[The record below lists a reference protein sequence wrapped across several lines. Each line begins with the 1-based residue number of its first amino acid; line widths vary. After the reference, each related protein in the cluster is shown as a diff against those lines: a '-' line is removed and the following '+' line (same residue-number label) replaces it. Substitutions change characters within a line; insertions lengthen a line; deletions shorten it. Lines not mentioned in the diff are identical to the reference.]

1 MAIYRLNLRAGTGV
15 KPTSPLKG
23 GKSAAKYDYNMREGH
38 YKPKEGEVSDL
49 LYTSNKNFEK
59 MGYDPR
65 KFWLMSEDKTV
76 VGNRHTSFKEFKLT
90 LPSELSLEQNIAL
103 VEKFAE
109 ETFGDKYLYTLA
121 IHAPDFENNQE
132 KKDKGEK
139 QIHCH
144 IQFAMGELTP
154 EDYKNKTPMK
164 EILAPH
170 GFTRK
175 KIDGVLT
182 KVEYGHTKK
191 NQYMNS
197 TKERINERT
206 GKKEPTFLQVSR
218 QKWENILNAGLEKY
232 NKEEQDKNPNFEPIE
247 PVSCKTLKQQREE
260 ALANGDFAKA
270 EMLNREPINK
280 DFRLYK
286 QDKNTLSVADKV
298 KLQQHDINLKTKQ
311 DKVSKYRNK
320 ILSSDPEQLIKSM
333 LDSYP
338 AKYSKAKKKP
348 NEEQTQASVL
358 NVLTN
363 GDYFRIRNGLKKKK
377 KKEKDIAIATL
388 EFLKNKH
395 IDTPKFTKK
404 MSEFNSNY
412 DKKINKEVSKLELEE
427 NTLNTILDRIIQS
440 KKEKSEV
447 IEPIKSVVVED
458 VNDPAKD
465 SADVPDTFVNNYWKD
480 MVEEAYQLFENYFEN
495 EDYPPTTREDVNE
508 CADDYEVKVNQ
519 ALKEKYY
526 AKGQPYEDFFTK
538 GKDSTG
544 KSTKIDII
552 FQIVCT
558 AKEYSVDIQLGKI
571 EKMAT
576 EYSK

>member
-65 KFWLMSEDKTV
+65 KFWKMSEDKTV

-90 LPSELSLEQNIAL
+90 LPSELSLEENIAL
-103 VEKFAE
+103 AEKFAE

-164 EILAPH
+164 EILRPH
-170 GFTRK
+170 GYTTK
-175 KIDGVLT
+175 KIDGVKT

-191 NQYMNS
+191 NQWMNS
-197 TKERINERT
+197 NKERINKET
-206 GKKEPTFLQVSR
+206 GKKEPTFLQTSR
-218 QKWENILNAGLEKY
+218 KLWEKILNEKLV
-232 NKEEQDKNPNFEPIE
+232 DKGIE

-270 EMLNREPINK
+270 EMLDRPPINK

-298 KLQQHDINLKTKQ
+298 KLEQHDINIKTKQ
-311 DKVSKYRNK
+311 DKVSKYRDK
-320 ILSSDPEQLIKSM
+320 ILSSDPEKLITSM
-333 LDSYP
+333 LASYP
-338 AKYSKAKKKP
+338 AKKLKANKKP
-348 NEEQTQASVL
+348 NEEQIQASVL

-404 MSEFNSNY
+404 LEEFNSNY

-427 NTLNTILDRIIQS
+427 NTLNTILNRIIQS

-458 VNDPAKD
+458 VNDPAT
-465 SADVPDTFVNNYWKD
+465 VPDTFVKNYWPQ
-480 MVEEAYQLFENYFEN
+480 MVQEAQDLFDNYFEN
-495 EDYPPTTREDVNE
+495 EEYLPTTPQEIID
-508 CADDYEVKVNQ
+508 CANDYEVKVNQ
-519 ALKEKYY
+519 AMKEKYY
-526 AKGQPYEDFFTK
+526 TKGQPYIDFFTK

-544 KSTKIDII
+544 KETKIDII
-552 FQIVCT
+552 SSIVGT
-558 AKEYSVDIQLGKI
+558 AKDFSVDIQLGKI
-571 EKMAT
+571 EEMAKDT
-576 EYSK
+576 GRY